1 MSSIEIQVQL
11 DFFYK
16 DVVSTYEET
25 GEKATKDKDQ
35 TKTASSL
42 HVLFV
47 CLHIVCGVMK
57 EVGES
62 VDVNN
67 GMNRF
72 IYSFLAFSSF
82 DYDQVV
88 ALSTAWADT
97 LRNVKEFV
105 TLELAMTQTDM

>member
-1 MSSIEIQVQL
+1 MKQV
-11 DFFYK
+11 
-16 DVVSTYEET
+16 V
-25 GEKATKDKDQ
+25 
-35 TKTASSL
+35 
-42 HVLFV
+42 
-47 CLHIVCGVMK
+47 
-57 EVGES
+57 ES

-105 TLELAMTQTDM
+105 TLALAMTQTDM

>member
-25 GEKATKDKDQ
+25 GEKSTKDKDRA
-35 TKTASSL
+35 KTSTSL

-47 CLHIVCGVMK
+47 CLHTVCDVMR

-62 VDVNN
+62 VDVDN
-67 GMNRF
+67 GKTRSN
-72 IYSFLAFSSF
+72 
-82 DYDQVV
+82 
-88 ALSTAWADT
+88 
-97 LRNVKEFV
+97 E
-105 TLELAMTQTDM
+105 